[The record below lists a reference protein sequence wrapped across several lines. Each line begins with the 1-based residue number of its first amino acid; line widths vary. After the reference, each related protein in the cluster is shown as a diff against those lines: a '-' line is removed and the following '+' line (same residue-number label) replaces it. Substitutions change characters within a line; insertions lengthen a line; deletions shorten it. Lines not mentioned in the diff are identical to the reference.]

1 MARLA
6 GNGQSFSSIWRL
18 MDPYDILGVSENA
31 TPDEI
36 KQAYRREAMKWHPD
50 RSGNSPESKER
61 FHQAAEAYRY
71 LSARNSSS
79 GDGAKQA
86 GGYGEETPGASY
98 DRDANR
104 GRSDSEDNSADSVF
118 WDVMLDYAI
127 KLAQTGLG
135 EHGITATLA
144 RNGCPERL
152 AAVIAE
158 KAFNINAHYAAD
170 RGKGKRKPGADKT
183 TFKQERLEAELLR
196 AFIGGGNW
204 LLSPRGTVE
213 YYLVIFNELRQAASF
228 NPISWLSP
236 NRTLLRILNFSIV
249 LFAVLAVTINFFPG
263 PSDYKLLPDMGL
275 LQVPVGVLALMFVW
289 TIYRKLWLFTLVQG
303 LVYLAVIAFFNSAM
317 PAVLNRDLF
326 PMLLIAATCF
336 TPFLLVALFGNY
348 IYYRKAQRMIRAA
361 DRLFDEQLDKLV
373 WIKNRAGGSATAAFM
388 FILLFGV
395 SLIYY
400 LPRNELL
407 STSFSLDLAGDEI
420 AADEEAVRKIR
431 LQLEEASRLFEIAE
445 SHFNHAPPDFMK
457 AEMAYSTA
465 ADNGSLLAAYKLGYM
480 YYSGEGVR
488 QSDVLALEN
497 FQRAV
502 NAPLAFQPH
511 SLELTTKFLAE
522 AYNGLG
528 VMYQYGYGTAK
539 NLRKASEMYLRGEE
553 FGSANASRN
562 LKLLYSAAAA
572 NQRSRLAEPL
582 YN

>member
-1 MARLA
+1 
-6 GNGQSFSSIWRL
+6 

-61 FHQAAEAYRY
+61 FHQAAEAYRF
-71 LSARNSSS
+71 LSARNSGS
-79 GDGAKQA
+79 GDGATQA
-86 GGYGEETPGASY
+86 GGYGEETSGASY
-98 DRDANR
+98 DRDAN
-104 GRSDSEDNSADSVF
+104 GSRSDSEDNSADSVF

-249 LFAVLAVTINFFPG
+249 LFAVLAVAINFFPG
-263 PSDYKLLPDMGL
+263 PSDYKLLPDMVL
-275 LQVPVGVLALMFVW
+275 LQVPFGILALMFVW
-289 TIYRKLWLFTLVQG
+289 TIYRKLWLFTLVLG

-326 PMLLIAATCF
+326 TMLLIAATCF
-336 TPFLLVALFGNY
+336 APFLLVALFGNY

-407 STSFSLDLAGDEI
+407 STSFSLDLVDDKVT
-420 AADEEAVRKIR
+420 ADEEAARKIR
-431 LQLEEASRLFEIAE
+431 LQLEQASRLFEIAE

-488 QSDVLALEN
+488 QSDALALEN

-528 VMYQYGYGTAK
+528 VMYQNGYGTTV
-539 NLRKASEMYLRGEE
+539 NLPKAREMFLRGQE
-553 FGSANASRN
+553 FGSANATRN
-562 LKLLYSAAAA
+562 LKLLYSAAAT
-572 NQRSRLAEPL
+572 NQRSRLAEPV